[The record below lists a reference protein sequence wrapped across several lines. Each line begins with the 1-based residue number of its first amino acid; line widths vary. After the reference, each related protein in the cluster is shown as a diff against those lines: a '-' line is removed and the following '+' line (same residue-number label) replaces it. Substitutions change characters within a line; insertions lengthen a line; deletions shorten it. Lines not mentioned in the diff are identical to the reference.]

1 MAKLSLLRPL
11 EMAAWTT
18 QFDGEQHAPW
28 WQTPSFGCA
37 FEAARPDTA
46 FNQDSAVNQQ
56 PVVVDQHDTYQ

>member
-1 MAKLSLLRPL
+1 
-11 EMAAWTT
+11 MAAWTT

-46 FNQDSAVNQQ
+46 FNKDSAVNQQ